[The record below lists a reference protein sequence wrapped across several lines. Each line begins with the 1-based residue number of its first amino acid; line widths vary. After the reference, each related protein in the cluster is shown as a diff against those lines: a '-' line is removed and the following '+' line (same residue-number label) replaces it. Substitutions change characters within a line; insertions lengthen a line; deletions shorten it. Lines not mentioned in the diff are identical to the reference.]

1 MGNWIKILS
10 LPPLLN
16 VFCLLQLTID
26 SLFYSVLQTFS
37 DSLQC

>member
-10 LPPLLN
+10 LLPLLN